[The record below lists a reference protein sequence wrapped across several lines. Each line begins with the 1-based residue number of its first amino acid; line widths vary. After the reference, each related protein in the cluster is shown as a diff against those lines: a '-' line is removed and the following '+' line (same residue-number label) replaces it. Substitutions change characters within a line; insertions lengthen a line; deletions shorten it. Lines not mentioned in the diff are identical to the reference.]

1 MGDPNN
7 PKPLLKPGKD
17 KGVFDVAI
25 TKLLKD
31 FTSAELL
38 TQEAEPSSSDD
49 NKNSKFD
56 HVISSMKCLHLRKP
70 KLARYQRQCVVRK
83 KGLSNTLNLAVAAN
97 SVQRPIVW
105 PARLSSQDRKSSS
118 AVLYPPRLDIAGTKS
133 ALTCTHQTKLAEK
146 SLTNKEPKS
155 EQKIFGSC
163 QSSLLSFTSLSESR
177 AEKCQEKGD
186 NSPAGAS
193 SKLLTKRHTTGPLP
207 PAKHARTSCNRTD
220 TSPQRFSGYRS
231 SSSSSTATSSQNF
244 SGYRSSSP
252 GTTATSS
259 QNFSGYR
266 SSSPGTTAAPDGLES
281 LSALSAQLT
290 AIQSSQPDG
299 AFSRSCSQE
308 MRMEETNVNKL
319 ASYLEDFLHIPR
331 KMSSMAEMMYA

>member
-38 TQEAEPSSSDD
+38 PQEAEPSSSDD

-146 SLTNKEPKS
+146 SLTKEPKS

-186 NSPAGAS
+186 NSPAGACS
-193 SKLLTKRHTTGPLP
+193 NLLTKRHTTGPLP

-231 SSSSSTATSSQNF
+231 SSSS
-244 SGYRSSSP
+244 
-252 GTTATSS
+252 TTTTSS

-308 MRMEETNVNKL
+308 MRMEETNVNEL